1 MIKAV
6 IFDMDGL
13 MFDTEK
19 LAKDGYEYAGKIMG
33 FKVPEEVY
41 YKVIG
46 LNVENTK
53 RVFKEYLGEDFDYDK
68 SREIRIAY
76 ADDYFKKNGVPVKE
90 GLYDLLSFLKS
101 NGIKT
106 AVATSTVEQRAKAR
120 LIEANV
126 YDDFEAAVYGD
137 MVKRGKPEPDI
148 FLKAAELI
156 EVDVKDCIVLED
168 SKNGI
173 IAAYR
178 GGFKAVMIPDL
189 IMPDSEIEKMLYAKL
204 ESLKD
209 VIDLVKNENSL

>member
-1 MIKAV
+1 
-6 IFDMDGL
+6 
-13 MFDTEK
+13 MFDTER

-76 ADDYFKKNGVPVKE
+76 ADDYYEKYGVPVKT
-90 GLYDLLSFLKS
+90 GLYELLSFLKS

-106 AVATSTVEQRAKAR
+106 ALATSTIEERAKAR

-126 YDDFEAAVYGD
+126 YDDFDAMVYGD

-148 FLKAAELI
+148 FLKAAGLI
-156 EVDVKDCIVLED
+156 GIDVKDCMVLED

-189 IMPDSEIEKMLYAKL
+189 IMPDNEIEKMLYAKL
-204 ESLKD
+204 ETLKN
-209 VIDLVKNENSL
+209 VIDLIKKENSL